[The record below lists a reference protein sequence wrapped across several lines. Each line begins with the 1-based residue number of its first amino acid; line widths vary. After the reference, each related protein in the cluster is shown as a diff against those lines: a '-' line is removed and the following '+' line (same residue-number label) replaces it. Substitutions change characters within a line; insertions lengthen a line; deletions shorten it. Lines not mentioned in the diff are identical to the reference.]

1 MKMSCS
7 TSDIYKVNEPVGFY
21 FTFIK
26 MMLLSLLFMI
36 VFPGIYSI
44 VKISRECQDQKGNC
58 DYIYGVPIPKLNA
71 FYTEI
76 SLILNA
82 AILLV
87 QYIITAVLFYW
98 NIFIHEK
105 MRLLHKKASDEHVFL
120 TGIDHSLVKP
130 ENIMDELRD
139 YSIEEVIYTH
149 RIRKYI

>member
-1 MKMSCS
+1 MKISCS
-7 TSDIYKVNEPVGFY
+7 ISDIYKVNEPVGFY

-26 MMLLSLLFMI
+26 MMLLCLLFMI

-44 VKISRECQDQKGNC
+44 VKIEIECQDSSGNC
-58 DYIYGVPIPKLNA
+58 DYIYGVPIPKINA

-82 AILLV
+82 VIILV
-87 QYIITAVLFYW
+87 QYIIITVLFYW

-120 TGIDHSLVKP
+120 TGFDHTLIK
-130 ENIMDELRD
+130 
-139 YSIEEVIYTH
+139 T
-149 RIRKYI
+149 